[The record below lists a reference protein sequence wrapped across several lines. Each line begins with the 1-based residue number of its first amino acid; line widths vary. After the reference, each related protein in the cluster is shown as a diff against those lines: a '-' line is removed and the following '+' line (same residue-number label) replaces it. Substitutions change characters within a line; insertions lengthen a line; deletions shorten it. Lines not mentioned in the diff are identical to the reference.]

1 MYDRVGE
8 GEDVR
13 ARVHGCLQV
22 IEAGFASFIDIVV
35 MGSNNT
41 LSPLTVAFFAVVCMD
56 QVARKSC
63 ASVYTLSATQLCAG
77 VPNGGKDSCQG
88 DSGGPLLTAE
98 PGTSKKL
105 VRPVVTKP

>member
-1 MYDRVGE
+1 MLGLGYMGPSRCLE
-8 GEDVR
+8 Y
-13 ARVHGCLQV
+13 GC
-22 IEAGFASFIDIVV
+22 ASFIVV
-35 MGSNNT
+35 MGSNST

-98 PGTSKKL
+98 PGTPKVL
-105 VRPVVTKP
+105 VCS